1 MPARSMPGERWRQ
14 HRICD
19 FSSDSLD
26 LVLIWLV

>member
-1 MPARSMPGERWRQ
+1 MPARSMPGERWRHQ
-14 HRICD
+14 RICD